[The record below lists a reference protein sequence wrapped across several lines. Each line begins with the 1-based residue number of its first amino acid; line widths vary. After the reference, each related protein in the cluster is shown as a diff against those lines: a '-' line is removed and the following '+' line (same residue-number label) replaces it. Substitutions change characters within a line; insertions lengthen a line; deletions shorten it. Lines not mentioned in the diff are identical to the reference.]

1 MLLAQLISMLFF
13 AKGQG
18 LPLQSLNFFT
28 FFNYGFSVLT
38 LALALLSS
46 LLELTL
52 SKPELALLLALLLN
66 DEEQPIYIFN

>member
-1 MLLAQLISMLFF
+1 M
-13 AKGQG
+13 
-18 LPLQSLNFFT
+18 
-28 FFNYGFSVLT
+28 FNYGFSVLT

-52 SKPELALLLALLLN
+52 SNLAFVLLLALLLN

>member
-38 LALALLSS
+38 LALAVPSPA
-46 LLELTL
+46 
-52 SKPELALLLALLLN
+52 PEPTQSQPEEAPHPAPPLN